1 MANLQNLKPFQ
12 KGHKKLGGRKKG
24 VSNKNSRRLEAAYMA
39 AAEQLGS
46 DGQGTGGAIGYL
58 RSLMKNSRH
67 RVRLALAVLNYE
79 AKNPPKDLAK
89 RELIRI
95 LDSPKLTPH
104 EKLFLAQIWE
114 KVTRTS

>member
-24 VSNKNSRRLEAAYMA
+24 VPNKNSRRLEAAFIA

-46 DGQGTGGAIGYL
+46 DDHGTGGVTGYL
-58 RSLMKNSRH
+58 MSVMKNTRH
-67 RVRLALAVLNYE
+67 GVRLALAVLNYE

-89 RELIRI
+89 RELIKI
-95 LDSPKLTPH
+95 LELPQAD
-104 EKLFLAQIWE
+104 A
-114 KVTRTS
+114 TREAISCTNLGKS

>member
-24 VSNKNSRRLEAAYMA
+24 VPNKNSRKAAFIA

-46 DGQGTGGAIGYL
+46 DGQGTGGLTGYL
-58 RSLMKNSRH
+58 MSVMKNTRH
-67 RVRLALAVLNYE
+67 GGRLVLAVLNYE

-89 RELIRI
+89 RELIKI
-95 LDSPKLTPH
+95 LDSPKLTQH

-114 KVTRTS
+114 KVNRTS